1 MFHILGGIGALLIVL
16 GVVTFKGLGLEW
28 RTEYL
33 RRQNIQ
39 NAEEI
44 ANSYS
49 FRYFGYSPAFKG
61 MRASLKFL
69 DDGRLWVV
77 EHRFSVILKGCLLL
91 FAGLALVLI
100 AVLASRS
107 S

>member
-28 RTEYL
+28 RVEHL

-44 ANSYS
+44 ANSYR
-49 FRYFGYSPAFKG
+49 FIGYSPAAKG
-61 MRASLKFL
+61 MRASFKYL

-91 FAGLALVLI
+91 FAGLALVLLS
-100 AVLASRS
+100 VPGGKWS
-107 S
+107 

>member
-1 MFHILGGIGALLIVL
+1 MLQFLGGIGALLIVL

-28 RTEYL
+28 RVEYL
-33 RRQNIQ
+33 RRQNIE

-44 ANSYS
+44 ASGYR
-49 FRYFGYSPAFKG
+49 FIGYSPAAKG
-61 MRASLKFL
+61 VRASFKYL

-100 AVLASRS
+100 AVLGSRLS
-107 S
+107 